1 MKLLKI
7 VLPILFLIGA
17 AFASKLLINS
27 KQKAEA
33 QPREIYTPVVRV
45 VTAKHQDYRLYL
57 HSQGRVTAQRESDL
71 IAEVAG
77 KVSQISPHF
86 SVGGF
91 FKQGELLLSLDQR
104 EYDLKIQRAEAVV
117 AQAQQRYLL
126 SKNNS
131 EQALFDWQQLG
142 KKGRASELLL
152 KKPQQR
158 EAKAQLQAS
167 KADLALAQLQ
177 RQRSEIR
184 APYDGYLK
192 SKQADLGLYLRT
204 GSPIGRFYSLAK
216 MQVRLPLHQ
225 QQLPFL
231 AHNEIRVK
239 QFNIAVELK
248 QQQQTW
254 QGLIQGSERVIDP
267 QTQMHYLIAEV
278 TNPTQKSDQPQLIP
292 GQFVQARIEGK
303 LLKEVFVLPRNAL
316 RNINQVWVIDA
327 QQRLHIRI
335 VQVERVESNVVII
348 KHGLKEGEKVCL
360 SKLEV
365 AVENMQVNIAN

>member
-71 IAEVAG
+71 IAEVSG
-77 KVSQISPHF
+77 KITHISPHF

-104 EYDLKIQRAEAVV
+104 EYDLRVQRAEAVV

-142 KKGRASELLL
+142 KKGRASDLLL

-158 EAKAQLQAS
+158 EAKAQLHAS

-192 SKQADLGLYLRT
+192 SKQADVGLYLRT

-216 MQVRLPLHQ
+216 VQVRLPLHQ

-231 AHNEIRVK
+231 AHNGRDLG
-239 QFNIAVELK
+239 QTNTAVELK
-248 QQQQTW
+248 QQQQSW

-278 TNPTQKSDQPQLIP
+278 TNPTQKSNQSQLIP

-303 LLKEVFVLPRNAL
+303 LLKKVFVLPRNAL
-316 RNINQVWVIDA
+316 RANNQLWIIDA
-327 QQRLHIRI
+327 QQRLQHRD
-335 VQVERVESNVVII
+335 VEVLRLEPQVVII
-348 KHGLKEGEKVCL
+348 GQGLKEGEKVCL

-365 AVENMQVNIAN
+365 AVENMQVSVAD